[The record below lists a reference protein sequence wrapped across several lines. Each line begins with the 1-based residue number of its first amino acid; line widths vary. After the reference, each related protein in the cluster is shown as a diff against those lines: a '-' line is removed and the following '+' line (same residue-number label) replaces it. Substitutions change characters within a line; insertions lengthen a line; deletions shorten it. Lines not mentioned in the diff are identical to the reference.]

1 MEDIKLTEKEIDLI
15 TTIRNYRRSYP
26 NGYPELLWYLERLFY
41 ELLDPEE
48 NN

>member
-1 MEDIKLTEKEIDLI
+1 MENLKFTEKEIDLI
-15 TTIRNYRRSYP
+15 ITIRNYRRSYP
-26 NGYPELLWYLERLFY
+26 NGDPELLWYLERLFY